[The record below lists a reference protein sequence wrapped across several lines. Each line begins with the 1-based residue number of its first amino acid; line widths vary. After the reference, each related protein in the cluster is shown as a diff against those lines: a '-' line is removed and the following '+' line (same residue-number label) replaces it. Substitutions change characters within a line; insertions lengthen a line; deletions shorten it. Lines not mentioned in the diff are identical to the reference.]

1 MRSVSIDELYLLQ
14 RVLGASGQSSLVTAD
29 LSTLRLRTSVRADAL
44 NFAVDPA
51 SSDSRYAG
59 TAHRT
64 TVGGP
69 AGQPLAVAVT
79 VDQYGKLYGI
89 DVTDPAGGR
98 LAVLAAPQYGAAV
111 PAVVGAPSPG
121 PGAGAGAWAGATPS
135 AGHGTMAI
143 VGFILTLLPVMNVV
157 GLVLSIIAFVRAKR
171 SGSPRGFALAG
182 ILIGAGG
189 VLLVVVI
196 AATIGPFVVDAV
208 ETCNRL
214 GIGEHQ
220 VGDLTYSCGYG
231 AVRVTRSF

>member
-1 MRSVSIDELYLLQ
+1 VRSVSIDELYLLQ
-14 RVLGASGQSSLVTAD
+14 RVLGASGQPSLVTAD

-64 TVGGP
+64 TVAGP

-79 VDQYGKLYGI
+79 VDQYGKPYGI

-111 PAVVGAPSPG
+111 PAVVGAPGPG
-121 PGAGAGAWAGATPS
+121 PGAGAGAWAGAAPS
-135 AGHGTMAI
+135 AEHGTMAI

-182 ILIGAGG
+182 ILIGAAG

>member
-14 RVLGASGQSSLVTAD
+14 RVLGASGQPSLVTAD

-64 TVGGP
+64 TVAGP

-111 PAVVGAPSPG
+111 PAVVGGPG

-182 ILIGAGG
+182 ILIGAAG